1 MMRCIE
7 LAKNGLG
14 TTYPNPMVGSVI
26 VHNDTIIGE
35 GWHRKAGEPHA
46 EVLAVQSVSDK
57 SKLKE
62 ATLYVSLEPCSHYG
76 KTPPCAD
83 LIIEHK
89 IPQVIIGSTDVNP
102 QVAGRGIK
110 RLIEAGCDVTV
121 GVLSESCDAL
131 NKRFITFHTRK
142 RPYII
147 LKWAQSVDHFIA
159 PTKTVRSADKKPV
172 WITNTFSRQRVHQLR
187 AQEQAI
193 LVGTQTVLDDH
204 PSLTTRD
211 WDGPSPLRV
220 VIDRS
225 LKVPNSASVFD
236 TAAPTLVITEQHK
249 EGTTTNTFETID
261 FSRSVPKQICES
273 LHAKEIQSVI
283 IEGGTRTLQSFI
295 DENLWDEAQVFTGNC
310 TFDEGVKAPV
320 LSVAE
325 ASEEQIKN
333 DRLQIFK
340 NKNS

>member
-102 QVAGRGIK
+102 KVAGRGIK

-131 NKRFITFHTRK
+131 NKRFITFHTKK

-193 LVGTQTVLDDH
+193 LVGTQTVLDDN

-211 WDGPSPLRV
+211 WDGSSPLRV

-249 EGTTTNTFETID
+249 EATTTNTFETID

-295 DENLWDEAQVFTGNC
+295 DENLWDEALVFTGNC

>member
-1 MMRCIE
+1 MRCIE

-46 EVLAVQSVSDK
+46 EVLAIQSVSDK

-102 QVAGRGIK
+102 KVAGRGIK

-131 NKRFITFHTRK
+131 NKRFITFHTKK

-193 LVGTQTVLDDH
+193 LVGTQTVLDDN
-204 PSLTTRD
+204 PNLTTRD
-211 WDGPSPLRV
+211 WDGSSPLRV

-236 TAAPTLVITEQHK
+236 TTAPTLVITEQHK
-249 EGTTTNTFETID
+249 EATTTNTFETID